1 MHPAPAIAKLQGN
14 QAVLVRTTV
23 SFAESGCPMR
33 ASRRQFL
40 QRVGGGMFVASVGS
54 SLALDMG
61 LIARA
66 EAVEQE
72 SRVTFGEMEPLV
84 DFLQSTPV
92 EKLLPQV
99 AQRVQSGTPLQ
110 SLVAAAA
117 LANARAFGGEDYIG
131 FHTLMALGPALAMS
145 KELPSEQAALP
156 VMKVLYRNSARIQE
170 TGGPSSEILKPVPA
184 GEAGDAATA
193 ADRMREAVHQG
204 DRAKAAQ
211 VLAGSTSHSPKQG
224 FEDLLHTVE
233 ESADV
238 HRVVLM
244 HRAWDMLSIV
254 GEQNALSM
262 LRQSLGYCLK
272 NEPYAIKYAAECRAV
287 LPKVMDQFKL
297 ETKAAGKREA
307 DEAWILAIVNTL
319 FTSTPTQAAEAV
331 GAALAE
337 GFSPLAIG
345 EAISLTANQLV
356 LRDAG
361 RSAKEVQP
369 GKPEGSVHG
378 DSIGVHASDSAH
390 AWRHISMA
398 CGTRNQN
405 AALVLAGYQVALD
418 RIQRGGSFDTW
429 KPRPWDEHLTQVKGE
444 DENTLKQELVAA
456 IESNNQAMACAVTAR
471 MGTRGISAEVL
482 KGVFLRY
489 AISQD
494 GALHAEKYY
503 KTTTD
508 DFASTRSSLQW
519 RHLVGL
525 ARVTASEYGRNAA
538 GVQEARSLLGLG

>member
-1 MHPAPAIAKLQGN
+1 
-14 QAVLVRTTV
+14 
-23 SFAESGCPMR
+23 MR

-193 ADRMREAVHQG
+193 AERIREAVHQG

-307 DEAWILAIVNTL
+307 DEAWILAMVNTL

-444 DENTLKQELVAA
+444 NENTLKQELVAA